1 MMIANTKTFHK
12 INLGNNINE
21 ENCNNIY
28 NNVWFLTDK
37 SVNLLLKNFVWT
49 YVHNEVRQNTNEI
62 NNIRL

>member
-1 MMIANTKTFHK
+1 MMI
-12 INLGNNINE
+12 GNNINE

>member
-1 MMIANTKTFHK
+1 MMIANTYTCRK